1 MLVRRLAEPDVDDLH
16 LAIVAGF
23 RDFAAGLQTGI
34 RRAQRVLSFQG
45 TPSSNRLTLR
55 LAGNLPSFPCR

>member
-1 MLVRRLAEPDVDDLH
+1 MLMIFH

-45 TPSSNRLTLR
+45 RQV
-55 LAGNLPSFPCR
+55 